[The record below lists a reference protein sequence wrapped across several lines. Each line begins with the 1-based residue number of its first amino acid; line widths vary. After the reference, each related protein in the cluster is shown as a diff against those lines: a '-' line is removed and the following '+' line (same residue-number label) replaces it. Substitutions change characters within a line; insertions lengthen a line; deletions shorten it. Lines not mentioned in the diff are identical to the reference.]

1 MSAQAKVQAALAQA
15 PLRGFEGLASRLK
28 SHELAVETK
37 YEQRKDGSS
46 SAEFSLVPGPG
57 THYFRYQEAWF
68 QVSLIPMFAENFDS
82 DPFVDRS
89 SVNERRTCSIC
100 SLGHRGRQ

>member
-1 MSAQAKVQAALAQA
+1 MSSQASKQANLSQG
-15 PLRGFEGLASRLK
+15 PIRSMESLASRIK

-68 QVSLIPMFAENFDS
+68 QVGTTL
-82 DPFVDRS
+82 
-89 SVNERRTCSIC
+89 
-100 SLGHRGRQ
+100 